1 MPATLNF
8 PPVAGDD
15 VLLDD
20 DGAILVDDDGATL
33 TEV

>member
-8 PPVAGDD
+8 PPVAGDGT
-15 VLLDD
+15 LLDD
-20 DGAILVDDDGATL
+20 DGTTLVDDDGATL